1 MIRKIHLDYRYTIR
15 KDLLSLHRLDQ
26 LNLHELLR
34 SYNRSIQDPWSSDM
48 DQTSDRN
55 ASTPNP
61 MQDGLVMRDQSRF
74 ESQHEHH
81 SRRESSVQSNRKSAS
96 VMREFLESGEE
107 FVWPREFIRPR
118 EEGHSTGSH
127 SKIPSL
133 PMIPLKWNGKL
144 SDTFAASVDK
154 YEAPSNGVYTF
165 KRPFAVK
172 TLRGRSHRHHRQMT
186 ANELS
191 AMKDIRHPHITAL
204 LGAFEHQERLSIMIF
219 PITTCSLKQFL
230 KSMSRDIRGVFGENH
245 RSHVLDQAV
254 TSSNGRRSPETS
266 NGSSDDSGIGHERRP
281 KDHQIKKHDAWPLK
295 TSPEYK
301 VELLRN
307 YFVCLSQGLSY
318 LHESRVSHNDIKT
331 TNILID
337 QSEAVLLSNFTIS
350 KPFGQSHQTEYTR
363 KYASPETLKGDVVVK
378 DGASDVFSLGCV
390 FLELVTVLLGHD
402 IKELPN
408 HTKTISSLD
417 IELEEAYSC
426 NLRKIYSWIDL
437 LKEKHS
443 SLTTESYI
451 ADGLIPIRSML
462 NEDPQARPTARD
474 LWMQFR
480 LISPRICPDCDP
492 RHSKVWR
499 SNKDPEQSESLGSL
513 PEEYEGLDSH
523 DDESEVSS
531 IVSVKAPS
539 IFSDQTH
546 SSTTAVSEDQG
557 APEEFAKVLLTD
569 EIMAPLYVT
578 ALHRIDIE
586 KLERNLAR
594 LLKSYANDLRGEA
607 TTGLERTAVKF
618 ARRYA
623 QSVASHVCESLD
635 PSGSSRYLKMHLL
648 PEQAIRKEE
657 NIERYLQQVAKSNTH
672 SDVPGTPKALQD
684 IPVKTTYVH
693 SDDSESDEADRPG
706 ISNLKYVENFMTK
719 SQAYAK
725 LKENFRAFAAP
736 VYEPKHQG
744 RPNRV
749 LEEEHLALA
758 SSSDDSGGATK
769 NREEQHNDHGLTK
782 KEVDNESNSDDFRKT
797 MENREEIYVDQDL
810 TEDYIEP
817 IASSDGSNDRTDTNS
832 TTTDSSESQKLNVSI
847 ASEEFIKAPWYNLS
861 FKALKG
867 VILLIA
873 EFLGVWEKPLENG
886 FVRVR

>member
-1 MIRKIHLDYRYTIR
+1 
-15 KDLLSLHRLDQ
+15 
-26 LNLHELLR
+26 
-34 SYNRSIQDPWSSDM
+34 
-48 DQTSDRN
+48 
-55 ASTPNP
+55 
-61 MQDGLVMRDQSRF
+61 MRDQGRF

-81 SRRESSVQSNRKSAS
+81 SRHESIIQSNWKSAS

-107 FVWPREFIRPR
+107 FVWPRDFIRPR
-118 EEGHSTGSH
+118 EEGHSTGNH
-127 SKIPSL
+127 SEIPSL
-133 PMIPLKWNGKL
+133 STIPLKWKGKL
-144 SDTFAASVDK
+144 SDTNAASVDK
-154 YEAPSNGVYTF
+154 YEVPSNRVYAF
-165 KRPFAVK
+165 KRPFAVQ
-172 TLRGRSHRHHRQMT
+172 TFRERSTSEQQQMA

-204 LGAFEHQERLSIMIF
+204 LGAFTHQERLSILIF
-219 PITTCSLKQFL
+219 PVATCSLQQFL

-254 TSSNGRRSPETS
+254 TSSNGRRSPESS
-266 NGSSDDSGIGHERRP
+266 NGSSDDSGIEHERRP

-337 QSEAVLLSNFTIS
+337 QSEAVLLSSFTIS
-350 KPFGQSHQTEYTR
+350 KPFGQSHKRRYTGR
-363 KYASPETLKGDVVVK
+363 YASPETFKGDVVVQ

-390 FLELVTVLLGHD
+390 FLEMVTVLLGHD
-402 IKELPN
+402 IKEFPN
-408 HTKTISSLD
+408 HTTTMPSLD
-417 IELEEAYSC
+417 IELEEAYYC

-462 NEDPQARPTARD
+462 DEDPQARPPSRD

-480 LISPRICPDCDP
+480 FISPRICPDCDP
-492 RHSKVWR
+492 RHPEVWR
-499 SNKDPEQSESLGSL
+499 SNKDLEQS
-513 PEEYEGLDSH
+513 EGLDSLPGEHEALDSH
-523 DDESEVSS
+523 DIESEVSS

-546 SSTTAVSEDQG
+546 SSTTAISEDRE

-578 ALHRIDIE
+578 ALHRMDIE

-607 TTGLERTAVKF
+607 TTELERTAVKF

-623 QSVASHVCESLD
+623 QSVASLVCESLD
-635 PSGSSRYLKMHLL
+635 PSGSSRYFKMHLL
-648 PEQAIRKEE
+648 PAQAIRKE
-657 NIERYLQQVAKSNTH
+657 NIERYLQQVAKLSTH
-672 SDVPGTPKALQD
+672 SDVPDTPKALQD
-684 IPVKTTYVH
+684 IPVKPTNVH

-758 SSSDDSGGATK
+758 SSSVDFGGATK
-769 NREEQHNDHGLTK
+769 NRDEQHNDHGLTK
-782 KEVDNESNSDDFRKT
+782 KQVDNESNSDDFRKT
-797 MENREEIYVDQDL
+797 MENREEIYMDQDL

-832 TTTDSSESQKLNVSI
+832 TTTDSSESQKLNVSV
-847 ASEEFIKAPWYNLS
+847 ASEEFIKAPWYDLS

-886 FVRVR
+886 LVRVRWTCVCLRAGTTVRRHRLYYFSGVWP